1 MGRSFEEQVSSRLK
15 KIMKSWILTVCII
28 ATVSAFPRAE
38 PEGCEQCRS
47 GVKLLWENMRSAENV
62 NREINLLDERVCGG
76 DGKDPE
82 ACKTWFTTWWSKL
95 AQMIY
100 GEETVPYVCKEV
112 SHVNAKLLQF
122 LTIDKD

>member
-1 MGRSFEEQVSSRLK
+1 MY
-15 KIMKSWILTVCII
+15 II
-28 ATVSAFPRAE
+28 HANQLLVGLFQAE
-38 PEGCEQCRS
+38 PEGCEECRN
-47 GVKLLWENMRSAENV
+47 GVKLLWENLRSAENV
-62 NREINLLDERVCGG
+62 NREINLLDERVCG

-112 SHVNAKLLQF
+112 SHGQCEAPSVFDNR
-122 LTIDKD
+122 